1 MAKKATKAVKVKKAA
16 GKYIRKPT
24 KASKKKAA

>member
-1 MAKKATKAVKVKKAA
+1 MAKASKKPVKVKKAA